1 MAGTTPKEETTMNIL
16 HQDELSVVSG
26 GGGDPAYVDA
36 GQFVGAYAKSVLEHI
51 YFGPFAATFAFFDAL
66 AYAFED

>member
-1 MAGTTPKEETTMNIL
+1 MKPL
-16 HQDELSVVSG
+16 LQDDLSAVS

-36 GQFVGAYAKSVLEHI
+36 GQFVGAYAKSIVQHL
-51 YFGPFAATFAFFDAL
+51 YFGPFTATFALFDAL